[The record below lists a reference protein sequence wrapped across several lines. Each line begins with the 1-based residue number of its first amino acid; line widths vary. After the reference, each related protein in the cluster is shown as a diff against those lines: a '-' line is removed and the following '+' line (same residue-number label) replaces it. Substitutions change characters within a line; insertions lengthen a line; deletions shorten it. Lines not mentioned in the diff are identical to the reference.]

1 MLSGK
6 GNSPGP
12 ARKEPAMN
20 TTITGKR
27 IIASTWQGTD
37 LDTTAYT
44 GDDDYADLLESAI
57 QAESHYA
64 HRESYTMGDG
74 RKEYRAYVAEY
85 TDPATG
91 EKRYAACYE
100 DPAGTEYIDFPTLS
114 EAEVEYEQNVRGLQ
128 SCVEDQ
134 VDEDGNPQHWF
145 QECDVEI

>member
-1 MLSGK
+1 
-6 GNSPGP
+6 
-12 ARKEPAMN
+12 MN
-20 TTITGKR
+20 TTVASKR
-27 IIASTWQGTD
+27 IISSTWQGTD
-37 LDTTAYT
+37 LDESVYT
-44 GDDDYADLLESAI
+44 GDDNYAELLEETI
-57 QAESHYA
+57 QREARYGV

-100 DPAGTEYIDFPTLS
+100 DPAGVEYIDYPTLS
-114 EAEVEYEQNVRGLQ
+114 EAEAEYEQNVRGLQ